1 MRIKYRVKK
10 FIYMRF
16 NENTAVIMKKKRWQR
31 NENEN
36 RIEPKVMDK
45 FRDISN

>member
-1 MRIKYRVKK
+1 MK
-10 FIYMRF
+10 F
-16 NENTAVIMKKKRWQR
+16 NENTAVIIKKKKKRWQR

-45 FRDISN
+45 FRDMSN